1 MNKSE
6 LINKYVDKE
15 LTIKEI
21 EETNELIKKDE
32 EFNKL
37 ISKHTFVHETL
48 SQLPLKYA
56 PKGFTDLVI
65 NKIIN
70 RINEKYKKNYF
81 FRFVLTT
88 LGILLV
94 ISLFFFFYFLTDLAF
109 VQNFHKNVSNYSINF
124 LPITEKIADLF
135 KIKIFKILTGM
146 ISFIVLVLFY
156 FNINKYNSFKSR
168 IKEY

>member
-37 ISKHTFVHETL
+37 ISTHKFVHETL
-48 SQLPLKYA
+48 AQLPLKYA
-56 PKGFTDLVI
+56 PQGFTDLVM

-70 RINEKYKKNYF
+70 RISEKYRKNYF
-81 FRFVLTT
+81 FRFALAIFGV
-88 LGILLV
+88 ILV
-94 ISLFFFFYFLTDLAF
+94 ITLFFFFYFLSDLAL
-109 VQNFHKNVSNYSINF
+109 VQNTYQTANYYTAKF
-124 LPITEKIADLF
+124 FPITKTIVEF
-135 KIKIFKILTGM
+135 IKTDIFKILTGI
-146 ISFIVLVLFY
+146 ISFIILIGFY
-156 FNINKYNSFKSR
+156 FNINMYNSFKNR